1 MSRRR
6 RVIVAVIVLE
16 LLLGLGWMWLNHS
29 AISSGNANPDAPRVI
44 GEVFG
49 MAMGILLGISPL
61 LYLFA
66 RSNDR
71 RAGKL

>member
-16 LLLGLGWMWLNHS
+16 VILGFGWIWLSHS
-29 AISSGNANPDAPRVI
+29 AGNANPDATRAI

>member
-1 MSRRR
+1 MSRRK
-6 RVIVAVIVLE
+6 RVTIAVIVLQV
-16 LLLGLGWMWLNHS
+16 LLGFGWIWLSHTG
-29 AISSGNANPDAPRVI
+29 GNANPDGTRAI

-49 MAMGILLGISPL
+49 MAMDILLGISLL

-71 RAGKL
+71 RVGKL